1 MEIIPIFDPYLFSMK
16 YEDEAV
22 DELERL
28 FDNWAD
34 IEMLEEFFKSNEN
47 DLIYFNLSID
57 EAIVETGKEAKAFRK
72 NMLNL
77 LKEDNPELDNL
88 FQNLDDNETGIFE
101 LSKQKS
107 KRRWLRLYAIRI
119 NRNSYLITGGAIKLT
134 YKMDQRSHTQLELDK
149 LERCKSFLRDNDVF
163 DYDSFKE
170 MFNDKL

>member
-1 MEIIPIFDPYLFSMK
+1 MEIITIFDPYLFSMK

-72 NMLNL
+72 KMLNL

-88 FQNLDDNETGIFE
+88 FQNLDDYETGIFE

-119 NRNSYLITGGAIKLT
+119 DRNSYLITGRAIKLT
-134 YKMDQRSHTQLELDK
+134 LKMDQRSHTQIELDK